1 MGSNGEASPAQS
13 TGEASPFKMV
23 SGQGLAEEHNDQL
36 DRR

>member
-1 MGSNGEASPAQS
+1 MGSNGEASPVRCA
-13 TGEASPFKMV
+13 GEASLFKIV